1 VRLVLL
7 LAEVAAVLLAAYLV
21 YSVVRAV
28 TGRARPAALTSA
40 ALTSTA
46 VPAGPWQVHHYADG
60 GLTVVV
66 VARLTPAGAIV
77 EQHVVEQ
84 IPDADPDWTRR
95 FLGAKQ
101 EAEERAFHLN
111 AE

>member
-28 TGRARPAALTSA
+28 SARARPAALTSG
-40 ALTSTA
+40 T
-46 VPAGPWQVHHYADG
+46 PAGPWQVHHYADG

-77 EQHVVEQ
+77 EQHVVAQ
-84 IPDADPDWTRR
+84 IPDTDRDWSRR
-95 FLGAKQ
+95 FLAAKQ

>member
-40 ALTSTA
+40 P